1 MEHTKYLVV
10 GSSHAALEAVTA
22 IRMHDAD
29 GSLTLLTRDTHL
41 PYSPTVL
48 PYVVSGRSAADVVFL
63 RDDEFFAANRVEFRR
78 GSALKALHA
87 ERNTAEL
94 ADGSEIGYE
103 KILLATGAAPAIP
116 PIPGIDQVA
125 YHVLRTLDDA
135 TKLHAAIKQSKQAV
149 VLGAG
154 LVGMHAAENLVKVG
168 AGVTVVEMA
177 KQLTDGYFD
186 PVAAQLIEKAFT
198 DNGARI
204 MTGSRVVKLAP
215 SVATVDTAGTPGV
228 TLTLENGTT
237 LEADLLLVA
246 TGVKPNMAYLDGS
259 GCSVEHERGILVDDT
274 MQTSVANVWA
284 AGDCVQAKGFFSEV
298 KVMNAILPD
307 ATVQG
312 RIAGMAMAGDPGLKE
327 YPGGV
332 PLNTYHFFGRHAISV
347 GSSKVPEGG
356 EVVTRFDEASGR
368 YLKVIFMEGRLRGI
382 FGVNEF
388 FDGGVM
394 CQLILRRVDLSAVK
408 ERFVANPLTVG
419 RELMSKIWR

>member
-1 MEHTKYLVV
+1 MEQTKYLVV

-22 IRMHDAD
+22 IRRHDAE

-48 PYVVSGRSAADVVFL
+48 PYVVSGRSPADSIFL
-63 RDDEFFAANRVEFRR
+63 RDEQFFEANRVAYRR
-78 GSALKALHA
+78 GSALKRLHA

-94 ADGSEIGYE
+94 ADGSEIAYE

-116 PIPGIDQVA
+116 PIPGLDQVS

-135 TKLHAAIKQSKQAV
+135 TKLNAAIKQSKHAV

-154 LVGMHAAENLVKVG
+154 LVGMHAAENLVKAG
-168 AGVTVVEMA
+168 ASVTIVEMA

-186 PVAAQLIEKAFT
+186 ATAAQMIEQAFT
-198 DNGARI
+198 DNGATI
-204 MTGSRVVKLAP
+204 LTGSRVVKLAP
-215 SVATVDTAGTPGV
+215 SAIGAL
-228 TLTLENGTT
+228 LTLENGQT

-246 TGVKPNMAYLDGS
+246 TGVKPNMDYLREQG
-259 GCSVEHERGILVDDT
+259 GGVEHERGILVSDT
-274 MQTSVANVWA
+274 MQTNVANVWA
-284 AGDCVQAKGFFSEV
+284 AGDCAQAKGFYTED

-307 ATVQG
+307 ATEQG
-312 RIAGMAMAGDPGLKE
+312 RIAGMAMAGDPGAKT

-347 GSSKVPEGG
+347 GSSRVPEGG
-356 EVVTRFDEASGR
+356 EVVTRFDDVSGR
-368 YLKVIFMEGRLRGI
+368 YLKAIFKDDRLLGI
-382 FGVNEF
+382 YGVNEF

-408 ERFVANPLTVG
+408 ERFLADPLTVG
-419 RELMSKIWR
+419 RELMSRIWR

>member
-22 IRMHDAD
+22 IRMHDAE
-29 GSLTLLTRDTHL
+29 GSLTLLTRDPYL

-48 PYVVSGRSAADVVFL
+48 PYVVSGRSAATGIFL
-63 RDDEFFAANRVEFRR
+63 RDEKFFVDNRVQLKR
-78 GSALKALHA
+78 GTELKALHA
-87 ERNTAEL
+87 ERNSAEL
-94 ADGSEIGYE
+94 ADGSEIAYE
-103 KILLATGAAPAIP
+103 KLLLATGAAPAIP
-116 PIPGIDQVA
+116 PIPGIDQVS

-135 TKLHAAIKQSKQAV
+135 KKLHAAIKQSKQAV

-154 LVGMHAAENLVKVG
+154 LVGMHAAENLVKAG
-168 AGVTVVEMA
+168 ANVTIVEMA

-186 PVAAQLIEKAFT
+186 QVAAQMIEKAFT

-204 MTGSRVVKLAP
+204 LTGSRVVKLAP
-215 SVATVDTAGTPGV
+215 SAIGSA
-228 TLTLENGTT
+228 LTLENGTT

-246 TGVKPNMAYLDGS
+246 TGIKPNMDYLDQAGS
-259 GCSVEHERGILVDDT
+259 AVEHDRGILVSDT

-284 AGDCVQAKGFFSEV
+284 AGDCAQAKGFFTEA

-307 ATVQG
+307 ATEQG
-312 RIAGMAMAGDPGLKE
+312 RIAGMAMAGDPGLKH

-347 GSSKVPEGG
+347 GSSKLADGA
-356 EVVTRFDEASGR
+356 EVLTRFDDASGR
-368 YLKVIFMEGRLRGI
+368 YLKAIFKDGRLLGI

-408 ERFVANPLTVG
+408 ERFVANPLAVG
-419 RELMSKIWR
+419 RELMSQLWR

>member
-29 GSLTLLTRDTHL
+29 GSLTLLTRDAHL

-48 PYVVSGRSAADVVFL
+48 PYVVSGRSAADDVFL
-63 RDDEFFAANRVEFRR
+63 RDETFFATNRVEFKR

-87 ERNTAEL
+87 ARNAAEL
-94 ADGSEIGYE
+94 ADGSEIAYE
-103 KILLATGAAPAIP
+103 KLLLATGAAPAIP
-116 PIPGIDQVA
+116 PIPGIDQVS

-154 LVGMHAAENLVKVG
+154 LVGMHAAENLVKAG
-168 AGVTVVEMA
+168 ANVTIVEMA

-186 PVAAQLIEKAFT
+186 PVAAQMIEKAFT
-198 DNGARI
+198 DHGARI
-204 MTGSRVVKLAP
+204 LTGSRVVKLAP
-215 SVATVDTAGTPGV
+215 SAAFGTPGT

-246 TGVKPNMAYLDGS
+246 TGVKPNMDYLDDGGS
-259 GCSVEHERGILVDDT
+259 GVEHDRGILVSDT

-284 AGDCVQAKGFFSEV
+284 AGDCAQAKGFFTEA

-307 ATVQG
+307 ATEQG
-312 RIAGMAMAGDPGLKE
+312 RIAGMAMAGDPGLKY

-347 GSSKVPEGG
+347 GSSKLPEGG
-356 EVVTRFDEASGR
+356 EVLTRFDEASGR
-368 YLKVIFMEGRLRGI
+368 YLKAIFKDGRLLGI

-408 ERFVANPLTVG
+408 ERFMANPLAVG
-419 RELMSKIWR
+419 RELMSQLWR

>member
-1 MEHTKYLVV
+1 MEQTKYLVV

-22 IRMHDAD
+22 IRMHDAE

-48 PYVVSGRSAADVVFL
+48 PYVVSGRSPADSIFL
-63 RDDEFFAANRVEFRR
+63 RDEKFFEANRVAYKR

-94 ADGSEIGYE
+94 ADGSEIAYE

-116 PIPGIDQVA
+116 PIPGLDQVS

-135 TKLHAAIKQSKQAV
+135 TKLNAAIKQSRHAV

-154 LVGMHAAENLVKVG
+154 LVGMHAAENLVKAG
-168 AGVTVVEMA
+168 ASVTIVEMA

-186 PVAAQLIEKAFT
+186 ATAAQMIEKAFT
-198 DNGARI
+198 DNGAKI
-204 MTGSRVVKLAP
+204 LTGSRVVKLAP
-215 SVATVDTAGTPGV
+215 SAIGAL
-228 TLTLENGTT
+228 LTLENGTT

-246 TGVKPNMAYLDGS
+246 TGVKPNMDYLAKQGGD
-259 GCSVEHERGILVDDT
+259 VEHERGILVSDT
-274 MQTSVANVWA
+274 MQTNVANVWA
-284 AGDCVQAKGFFSEV
+284 AGDCAQAKGFYSED

-307 ATVQG
+307 ATEQG
-312 RIAGMAMAGDPGLKE
+312 RIAGMAMAGDPGLKT

-347 GSSKVPEGG
+347 GSSRVPDGG
-356 EVVTRFDEASGR
+356 EVVTRYDETSGR
-368 YLKVIFMEGRLRGI
+368 YLKAIFKDDRLLGI
-382 FGVNEF
+382 YGVNEF

-394 CQLILRRVDLSAVK
+394 CQLILRQVDLSAVK
-408 ERFVANPLTVG
+408 ERFLADPLTVG